1 MTENTKYNGWT
12 NYATWRI
19 TNYATWRV
27 NLEILDDYVSSLV
40 GDGPQWPDIETC
52 AANLEETVEEV
63 ITNYGEITGGLIL
76 DYARAFV
83 SDVDY
88 REIAETIKVDNP
100 ELFESAEEESEA

>member
-12 NYATWRI
+12 NYATWR
-19 TNYATWRV
+19 V
-27 NLEILDDYVSSLV
+27 NLEILADYVSPLV
-40 GDGPQWPDIETC
+40 GEGPQWPDVETC
-52 AANLEETVEEV
+52 ASALYEIVEEV
-63 ITNYGEITGGLIL
+63 ITNYGEVPDGLTL

-88 REIAETIKVDNP
+88 REIAETIKFDNP

>member
-1 MTENTKYNGWT
+1 MTENTKYNEW
-12 NYATWRI
+12 

-40 GDGPQWPDIETC
+40 GDGPQWPDVESC
-52 AANLEETVEEV
+52 ASALEEIVDEALIE
-63 ITNYGEITGGLIL
+63 YGGVPKGLAL

-88 REIAETIKVDNP
+88 REIAETIQVDNP